1 MKGKAFIITLAAFAF
16 VAISAQGQTQDNG
29 TAIQQTQID
38 SLQIRIDRLEKRVA
52 TWDKIKQHFKI
63 SGYIQAGYEWN
74 DAHTYN
80 SEGVSTSKGASTFFI
95 KRARLSFD
103 GSAVNHKLD
112 YKLQVDFAG
121 SPKIVDLY
129 MRYRPFN
136 ELGIQLGQFLIPLTI
151 ENTNYAGMKHEFI
164 QNSLTIQRF
173 VHMSGNDLAGIS
185 SSGRSLGGQ
194 LYGSFLKKDG
204 YNIINY
210 NLAVLNGNAING
222 KDNNKSKDFVGRLYI
237 EPVKY
242 LDIAVY
248 YQYGEFVK
256 GTEKYNK
263 LHRYGGGV
271 CYDRPE
277 FFVRG
282 EYVGGKTIAQKSEGA
297 YLAGGYRFLGK
308 CAAVARVEYFDTD
321 KYDSAYEM
329 MYTVGFNYKPIK
341 HLLLQLNYSFNQF
354 RNYGQKNSNTLTVMA
369 SAIF

>member
-1 MKGKAFIITLAAFAF
+1 MQWFSYQNIKFMKGKAFIITLAAFAF

-282 EYVGGKTIAQKSEGA
+282 E
-297 YLAGGYRFLGK
+297 
-308 CAAVARVEYFDTD
+308 
-321 KYDSAYEM
+321 
-329 MYTVGFNYKPIK
+329 
-341 HLLLQLNYSFNQF
+341 
-354 RNYGQKNSNTLTVMA
+354 
-369 SAIF
+369 